1 MAQKKSIKRK
11 IRNSIVAARELGY
24 PASIVEKLKS
34 AATEIEIE
42 RILATAR
49 NQT

>member
-1 MAQKKSIKRK
+1 MTQKSIKRK
-11 IRNSIVAARELGY
+11 IRDSIVAARELGY
-24 PASIVEKLKS
+24 PASIVEKLKL
-34 AATEIEIE
+34 ATTETEIE